1 MPAQDSRHS
10 KENRIF
16 LPISLKLNLKK
27 QLISMIEELRAEAVN
42 YLALKKCFSNK
53 ENNLFRNI
61 QAV

>member
-27 QLISMIEELRAEAVN
+27 QLISMIEELKA
-42 YLALKKCFSNK
+42 
-53 ENNLFRNI
+53 
-61 QAV
+61 